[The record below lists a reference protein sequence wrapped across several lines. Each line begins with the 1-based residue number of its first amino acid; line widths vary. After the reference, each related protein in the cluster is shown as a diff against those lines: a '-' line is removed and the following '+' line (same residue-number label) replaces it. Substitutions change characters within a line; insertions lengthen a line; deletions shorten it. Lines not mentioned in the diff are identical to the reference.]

1 MNLKRAFLLL
11 VAVLLVLFSFLN
23 SAGLPAQDQDRDIDE
38 SEADAEKMIDRAGYC
53 YGILEDYPRALKYLK
68 RAVELA
74 GDPSVKSTALVK
86 TAYVFFLMGERVSLY
101 KKYILKTLELTPKLE
116 LERLYYKTR
125 FIKIFNSLKK
135 DPLLDDEAILAVVNE
150 PEPGER
156 SPGARFFVKAQL
168 DYMGANDSGYRDVY
182 GSGYLF
188 PRVKAGFKLAR
199 NVYLFSGFG
208 VVSSKGT
215 IPGAQEDASSIQRF
229 LSLGLSYTGTI
240 SKRLGYTF
248 EASAVGIS
256 FREEALGVE
265 VKESTMGF
273 DVETGVVFNLGKRL
287 FSEFSAGYLYGSDV
301 LSDRK
306 VLLGGF
312 KTGLGFG
319 VRF

>member
-23 SAGLPAQDQDRDIDE
+23 GAGLPAQDRDIDE
-38 SEADAEKMIDRAGYC
+38 SEADAEKLIDRAGYC

-74 GDPSVKSTALVK
+74 GDPAVKSTALVK

-125 FIKIFNSLKK
+125 FIKIFNALKK
-135 DPLLDDEAILAVVNE
+135 DPLLDDEVILTVVHE

-156 SPGARFFVKAQL
+156 NPGARFFAKVQL
-168 DYMGANDSGYRDVY
+168 DYMGANDAGYRDVY

-188 PRVKAGFKLAR
+188 PRVKAGFRLAR

-215 IPGAQEDASSIQRF
+215 IPGAQEDASSSQRF
-229 LSLGLSYTGTI
+229 LSFGLSYTGTI
-240 SKRLGYTF
+240 SKRVGYMF

-256 FREEALGVE
+256 FREETLGVE
-265 VKESTMGF
+265 IKESTMGF

-287 FSEFSAGYLYGSDV
+287 FSEFSAGYLYGSKV
-301 LSDRK
+301 LNDRK